1 MKKMNRTQKSWMI
14 IGLCLIVLFMAIG
27 YASFATDL
35 TITGSSNITST
46 WDIRI
51 TDIKVKSFTGGAT
64 KAEEPKV
71 TSNTTATFKTNLVS
85 PGDSMTYTVTVTN
98 NGTVDAKVGSIEMT
112 ESQNP
117 AIVFSTSGINEND
130 LLKAGESQKYDVTI
144 AYNSNIT
151 SQPSELSGTLTVKLN
166 YVQNG

>member
-1 MKKMNRTQKSWMI
+1 MMKKNNIIITFLIAIVCIMAITYAAFSTTLNINGTANIDSNWDIKITDVTTKNI
-14 IGLCLIVLFMAIG
+14 IGE
-27 YASFATDL
+27 
-35 TITGSSNITST
+35 
-46 WDIRI
+46 
-51 TDIKVKSFTGGAT
+51 AT
-64 KAEEPKV
+64 KAFEPV
-71 TSNTTATFKTNLVS
+71 VSDTSATFKTNLTS

-98 NGTVDAKVGSIEMT
+98 EGTIDAKVGSIEMT

-144 AYNSNIT
+144 AYNSNVT
-151 SQPSELSGTLTVKLN
+151 TQPTELSGTLTVKLN

>member
-1 MKKMNRTQKSWMI
+1 MKKNNIIITFLIAIVCIMAITYAAFSTTLNINGTANIDSNWDIKITDVTTKNI
-14 IGLCLIVLFMAIG
+14 IGE
-27 YASFATDL
+27 
-35 TITGSSNITST
+35 
-46 WDIRI
+46 
-51 TDIKVKSFTGGAT
+51 AT
-64 KAEEPKV
+64 KAFEPV
-71 TSNTTATFKTNLVS
+71 VSDTSATFKTNLTS

-98 NGTVDAKVGSIEMT
+98 EGTIDAKVGSIEMT

-144 AYNSNIT
+144 AYNSNVT
-151 SQPSELSGTLTVKLN
+151 TQPTELSGTLTVKLN

>member
-1 MKKMNRTQKSWMI
+1 MKKNNIVITF
-14 IGLCLIVLFMAIG
+14 LIAIVCIMAI
-27 YASFATDL
+27 
-35 TITGSSNITST
+35 SNAAFST
-46 WDIRI
+46 TLNINGTANIDSNWDIKI
-51 TDIKVKSFTGGAT
+51 TDVITKNIVGNAT
-64 KAEEPKV
+64 KAFEPV
-71 TSNTTATFKTNLVS
+71 VSDTSATFKTNLVS